1 MRVVITGMG
10 AVSPLGVGVKK
21 FEEGIF
27 SGRSGIDTVPE
38 LVEWGLP
45 VTFGGKVWDYRD
57 EDFFDRKDARRLDR
71 FSKFAIV
78 AAQEAWNDASIKDF
92 DPFRVATIIATGMGG
107 LETIERAKEVLM
119 KKGPRYVSA
128 LSVPMLIPNMASANV
143 SLRLGLKGPSF
154 TPVTA
159 CASSLDAI
167 GIAYKLLKMGMADVA
182 IAGGAEASMTPLGI
196 SGFASARALSRRNDD
211 PKHASRPF
219 DKDRDGFVMSEGAAV
234 LVLETLDHAMRR
246 GARIYAEIVGYGA
259 TSDAYHITAPNPKG
273 DTQAMAISLALQ
285 EAGIAPE
292 DIDYVNAHG
301 TSTPANDVMET
312 KVLKK
317 ALGDHAYKVHISST
331 KSMTGHLLGAAGAIE
346 SIVSVLAIIRGMVPP
361 TINLEN
367 PDPECDLN
375 YTSMKPV
382 KKDINYVLKESF
394 GFGGHNSVVIY
405 KRWRE

>member
-1 MRVVITGMG
+1 MG

-27 SGRSGIDTVPE
+27 SGRNGIDTIPE

-45 VTFGGKVWDYRD
+45 VTFGGKAWDYKD
-57 EDFFDRKDARRLDR
+57 EDFFDRKEARRLDR

-78 AAQEAWNDASIKDF
+78 AAQEAWNDASIRDF
-92 DPFRVATIIATGMGG
+92 DPFRVTTVIATGMGG
-107 LETIERAKEVLM
+107 LETIEKNKEILM

-154 TPVTA
+154 TPITA

-167 GIAYKLLKMGMADVA
+167 GIAYKLLQMGMADVA
-182 IAGGAEASMTPLGI
+182 LAGGTEAGMTPLGI

-219 DKDRDGFVMSEGAAV
+219 DKDRDGFVMAEGAAV

-259 TSDAYHITAPNPKG
+259 TSDAYHITAPNPEC
-273 DTQAMAISLALQ
+273 DTQAMAIKLALQ
-285 EAGIAPE
+285 EAGISPE
-292 DIDYVNAHG
+292 DIDYVMSMP
-301 TSTPANDVMET
+301 T
-312 KVLKK
+312 
-317 ALGDHAYKVHISST
+317 VHL
-331 KSMTGHLLGAAGAIE
+331 HQ
-346 SIVSVLAIIRGMVPP
+346 P
-361 TINLEN
+361 TMLRR
-367 PDPECDLN
+367 P
-375 YTSMKPV
+375 K
-382 KKDINYVLKESF
+382 F
-394 GFGGHNSVVIY
+394 
-405 KRWRE
+405 